1 MEILIYNKNLPCVY
15 RIREVD
21 EKEIT
26 CKARAYEEVR
36 KRLNISYSSAIQEL
50 NIVFNEKILPKY
62 TKKKKIVDL

>member
-1 MEILIYNKNLPCVY
+1 MEILVYSKNLSCIY

-36 KRLNISYSSAIQEL
+36 KRLNISYSSAIQNL
-50 NIVFNEKILPKY
+50 NIVFKKEALPKY